1 MYKKSTSGN
10 NLEKLEV
17 FRMLNKKSSFK
28 QFIKGNG
35 FYILTGVSLIAIV
48 TAAMI
53 LPKKGEGN
61 VAEQPDKYAV
71 NRPAAAE
78 DISDLRVPTID
89 PRLDQEDDF
98 TIDEDSKEVDVAE
111 KTTDQ
116 EDVVAQA
123 SKTEASE
130 EELVSETF
138 SSTTTTKEELFHA
151 DNDLFQWPLENEI
164 IYSYSDNDQGR
175 SFMNPT
181 LDRTMRS
188 FGLFIKAEEDTKVK
202 AAALGKVLSVI
213 DYPMAELS
221 SDMDYPQVGTAV
233 IIDHG
238 NDWKTVYG
246 LHQGQASVEVGDMVH
261 IGDTIGLIGKPSKDF
276 SLTGTNLY
284 FQVLKNDIPMDPE
297 KKLENRT
304 NR

>member
-1 MYKKSTSGN
+1 MYKKNTSGN

-48 TAAMI
+48 AAAMI

-98 TIDEDSKEVDVAE
+98 DIDEDSKEVNVAE

-202 AAALGKVLSVI
+202 AAALGKVISII
-213 DYPMAELS
+213 DYPMTELS

-261 IGDTIGLIGKPSKDF
+261 IGDTVGLIGKPSKDF

>member
-1 MYKKSTSGN
+1 MYKKNTSGN

-28 QFIKGNG
+28 QFMKGNG

-71 NRPAAAE
+71 NRPATAG

-89 PRLDQEDDF
+89 PRLDQEDLAM
-98 TIDEDSKEVDVAE
+98 DEDSKEMDVAE
-111 KTTDQ
+111 KTIDQ
-116 EDVVAQA
+116 EDLVVKA
-123 SKTEASE
+123 TEVQTDEIE

-151 DNDLFQWPLENEI
+151 DNDLFQWPLENQI

-188 FGLFIKAEEDTKVK
+188 FGLFIKAEEDTKVR
-202 AAALGKVLSVI
+202 AAALGRVLSII
-213 DYPMAELS
+213 DYPTAGLS

-246 LHQGQASVEVGDMVH
+246 LHQGQASVEEGDMVH
-261 IGDTIGLIGKPSKDF
+261 IGDTVGLIGKPSKDF

-297 KKLENRT
+297 KKLENR
-304 NR
+304 